1 MTGIPLQKVVE
12 CREVMVGDHVLVND
26 DMGWRRV
33 HDVILSPAHAV
44 LKYEGGAD
52 MVELTDFVSV
62 LRPQQ
67 ITSLEVC

>member
-1 MTGIPLQKVVE
+1 
-12 CREVMVGDHVLVND
+12 MVGDHILVNED
-26 DMGWRRV
+26 KGWRRV

-67 ITSLEVC
+67 ATSMEVC